1 MAAPISPVLAAAL
14 AALALVPP
22 ASAAAPIPPTRT
34 DETSGVPPMP
44 TPPPVQTTPPDTT
57 RPASVPAWQP
67 TPDTGAVTPP
77 VSTAPGPV
85 TARPPAPAP
94 EVMSTAPATSAT
106 TDRPPRRLWSDD
118 SPLFGQNSRV
128 GAYIAPNFKVTG
140 FGRAP
145 GLLLGADF
153 AVSINERFFFGA
165 AGSALVTPLA
175 AQRSDGRTFNLRIQY
190 AGVTLAIALLR
201 VRFFSLAVGSLI
213 GGGRACMNDERL
225 DRCVNRAAMFIA
237 EPELSFSFSLTK
249 ALRLVLSGGYR
260 VVVTQPWSGPSNRML
275 GGPTGMLSLRL
286 GKF

>member
-1 MAAPISPVLAAAL
+1 MAAPISHVLTAAL
-14 AALALVPP
+14 AALALVLPT
-22 ASAAAPIPPTRT
+22 SAAAQIPPTRT

-44 TPPPVQTTPPDTT
+44 TPPPVQTTPPDVT
-57 RPASVPAWQP
+57 RPASVQAWQP
-67 TPDTGAVTPP
+67 PPDTGTTSVT
-77 VSTAPGPV
+77 STPSGVA
-85 TARPPAPAP
+85 ARPPAP
-94 EVMSTAPATSAT
+94 EVMSTGPAAAP
-106 TDRPPRRLWSDD
+106 TDRPTRKLWSED

-153 AVSINERFFFGA
+153 AVSINDRFYFGA
-165 AGSALVTPLA
+165 AGSALVTPLP

-237 EPELSFSFSLTK
+237 EPELSLSFSLTK

-260 VVVTQPWSGPSNRML
+260 VVVTQPWSGPNNRML

>member
-1 MAAPISPVLAAAL
+1 MAAPISHVLAAAL
-14 AALALVPP
+14 AALALVLPTT
-22 ASAAAPIPPTRT
+22 AAAQIPPTRT

-44 TPPPVQTTPPDTT
+44 TPPPVQTTPPDVS
-57 RPASVPAWQP
+57 RPGSVPAWQP
-67 TPDTGAVTPP
+67 APDTGAVAPP
-77 VSTAPGPV
+77 VTTSPSAVAT
-85 TARPPAPAP
+85 RPPGP
-94 EVMSTAPATSAT
+94 EVMSTGPAAAP
-106 TDRPPRRLWSDD
+106 TDRPPRKLWSED

-153 AVSINERFFFGA
+153 AVSINDRFYFGA
-165 AGSALVTPLA
+165 AGSALVTPLP

-201 VRFFSLAVGSLI
+201 VRFFSLAVGALI

-237 EPELSFSFSLTK
+237 EPELGLSFSLTK
-249 ALRLVLSGGYR
+249 SLRLVLSGGYR
-260 VVVTQPWSGPSNRML
+260 VVVTQPWSGPDNRTL

>member
-14 AALALVPP
+14 AALALVLPTP
-22 ASAAAPIPPTRT
+22 AAAQVPPYRG

-44 TPPPVQTTPPDTT
+44 TPPPVQTTPPDVT
-57 RPASVPAWQP
+57 RPASVSAWQP
-67 TPDTGAVTPP
+67 PTDTGAVSPAASSAVAT
-77 VSTAPGPV
+77 
-85 TARPPAPAP
+85 RPPGPAP
-94 EVMSTAPATSAT
+94 EVMSTAPAAAA
-106 TDRPPRRLWSDD
+106 TDRPPRRLWSEDA
-118 SPLFGQNSRV
+118 PLFGKNSRV

-153 AVSINERFFFGA
+153 AISINDRFYIGA
-165 AGSALVTPLA
+165 AGSALVTPLP

-190 AGVTLAIALLR
+190 VGVTLAIALLR
-201 VRFFSLAVGSLI
+201 VRFFSLGIGSLI

-249 ALRLVLSGGYR
+249 SLRLVLSGGYR
-260 VVVTQPWSGPSNRML
+260 VVVTQPWSGPNNRLL

>member
-1 MAAPISPVLAAAL
+1 MAAPIPPVLAAAL
-14 AALALVPP
+14 AALALVLPS
-22 ASAAAPIPPTRT
+22 SAAAQVPPTRT

-44 TPPPVQTTPPDTT
+44 TPPPVQATPPDVS

-67 TPDTGAVTPP
+67 APDTGAVAPP
-77 VSTAPGPV
+77 VSTASPA
-85 TARPPAPAP
+85 ARPAAPAP
-94 EVMSTAPATSAT
+94 EVMSTAPAASGAT
-106 TDRPPRRLWSDD
+106 DQPPRRLWSED

-128 GAYIAPNFKVTG
+128 GAYIAPTFKVTG

-153 AVSINERFFFGA
+153 AVAINERFFFGA
-165 AGSALVTPLA
+165 SGSALVTPLP
-175 AQRSDGRTFNLRIQY
+175 AQRSDGRTFNLRVQY
-190 AGVTLAIALLR
+190 AGVTLAVALLR

-237 EPELSFSFSLTK
+237 EPELSLSFSLTK

-260 VVVTQPWSGPSNRML
+260 VAVTQPWSGPSNQML
-275 GGPTGMLSLRL
+275 GGPTGTLSLRL

>member
-1 MAAPISPVLAAAL
+1 MAAPISHVLAAAL
-14 AALALVPP
+14 AALALVLPTT
-22 ASAAAPIPPTRT
+22 AAAQIPPTRT

-44 TPPPVQTTPPDTT
+44 TPPPVQTTPPDVS
-57 RPASVPAWQP
+57 RPGSVPAWQP
-67 TPDTGAVTPP
+67 APDTGAVVPP
-77 VSTAPGPV
+77 VTTSPSAV
-85 TARPPAPAP
+85 TTRPPGP
-94 EVMSTAPATSAT
+94 EVMSTGPAAAP
-106 TDRPPRRLWSDD
+106 TDQPPRKLWSED

-153 AVSINERFFFGA
+153 AVSINDRFYFGA
-165 AGSALVTPLA
+165 AGSALVTPLP

-201 VRFFSLAVGSLI
+201 VRFFSLAVGALI

-237 EPELSFSFSLTK
+237 EPELGFSFSLTK
-249 ALRLVLSGGYR
+249 SLRLVLSGGYR
-260 VVVTQPWSGPSNRML
+260 VVVTQPWSGPDNRTL

>member
-1 MAAPISPVLAAAL
+1 MAAPISHALTAAL
-14 AALALVPP
+14 AALALVLPT
-22 ASAAAPIPPTRT
+22 SAAAQIPPTRT

-44 TPPPVQTTPPDTT
+44 TPPPVQTTPPDVT

-67 TPDTGAVTPP
+67 PPDTGTATPP
-77 VSTAPGPV
+77 VTTTPSGVA
-85 TARPPAPAP
+85 ARPPAP
-94 EVMSTAPATSAT
+94 EVMSTGPAAAP
-106 TDRPPRRLWSDD
+106 TDQPTRKLWSED

-153 AVSINERFFFGA
+153 AVVINERFYVGA
-165 AGSALVTPLA
+165 AGSALVTPLP

-190 AGVTLAIALLR
+190 AGVTLAVALLR

-237 EPELSFSFSLTK
+237 EPELSLSFSLTK

-260 VVVTQPWSGPSNRML
+260 VAVTQPWSGPDNRTL